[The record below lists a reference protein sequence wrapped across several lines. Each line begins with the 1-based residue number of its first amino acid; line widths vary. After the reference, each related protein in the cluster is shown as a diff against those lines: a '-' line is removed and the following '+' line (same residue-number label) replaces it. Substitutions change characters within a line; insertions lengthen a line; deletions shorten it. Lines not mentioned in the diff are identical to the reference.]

1 MFNRHNLCNEDQ
13 FRATGIRL
21 TSMTVSTQSS
31 PLTMTI
37 DSFIRYLEAKRT
49 VDNRALNVHVWQTLA
64 KELPVATAER
74 PMRVLEVGAGMG
86 TMVERLVD
94 QQMFGHTEYTALD
107 ENPLL
112 IAELHRRLP
121 SRIQCGKS
129 DICLESFVG
138 DAVSFTT
145 RDENKYAWDLLIA
158 HAFLDLVDLPTA
170 VPNLLTCLKPGGLF
184 YFSIVFDGATILQ
197 PEIDPVFDAYIE
209 QLYHLTMDQRLHQGQ
224 PSGTSRS
231 GRHLLSN
238 LQQMD
243 AILLAAGASDWIV
256 YGGPKGYP
264 ADEAFFLHF
273 IIHTIYTA
281 LRDHPDLDPDRFSD
295 WVTERHAQIESAK
308 LVFVAHQLDFLG
320 RVPAGLAH
328 DNATRSNV

>member
-1 MFNRHNLCNEDQ
+1 
-13 FRATGIRL
+13 
-21 TSMTVSTQSS
+21 MTVPTQSG
-31 PLTMTI
+31 PLTTTI

-49 VDNRALNVHVWQTLA
+49 VDDRALNTFVWRTLA
-64 KELPVATAER
+64 NKLPAATAER
-74 PMRVLEVGAGMG
+74 PLRVLEVGAGIG

-94 QQMFGHTEYTALD
+94 QQMFGQTEYTALD

-121 SRIQCGKS
+121 SRIRRGKS

-138 DAVSFTT
+138 DALSFTT
-145 RDENKYAWDLLIA
+145 RDENKCAWDLLIA
-158 HAFLDLVDLPTA
+158 HAFLDLVDLPSA
-170 VPNLLTCLKPGGLF
+170 LPNLLTCLKPGGLF

-197 PEIDPVFDAYIE
+197 PEIDPIFDTHIE
-209 QLYHLTMDQRLHQGQ
+209 HLYHLAMDRRLNQGQ
-224 PSGTSRS
+224 PSGNSRS

-243 AILLAAGASDWIV
+243 GILLAAGASDWVV
-256 YGGPKGYP
+256 YGGPNGYP

-281 LRDHPDLDPDRFSD
+281 LRDHPELGPDRFSN
-295 WVTERHAQIESAK
+295 WIAERHAQIEGGK
-308 LVFVAHQLDFLG
+308 LILVAHQLDFLG
-320 RVPAGLAH
+320 QVPKSPAH
-328 DNATRSNV
+328 DKVAGS